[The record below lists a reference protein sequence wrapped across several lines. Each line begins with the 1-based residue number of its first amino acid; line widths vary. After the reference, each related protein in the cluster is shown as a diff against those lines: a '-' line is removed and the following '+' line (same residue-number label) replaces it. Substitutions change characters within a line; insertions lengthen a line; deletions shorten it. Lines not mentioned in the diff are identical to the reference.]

1 MKKIY
6 YWLIEIAKGLINIV
20 IILFSD
26 PHNIENNWN
35 NIKWRDK
42 KVLIRFTII
51 FFTILAILL
60 TRFDVRLVRI

>member
-35 NIKWRDK
+35 NIK
-42 KVLIRFTII
+42 
-51 FFTILAILL
+51 
-60 TRFDVRLVRI
+60 